1 MQVQIGNK
9 VKKPVARSD
18 EGIDIHVG
26 DMCLLDLPKWA
37 DYWPL
42 LGQVVAVEG
51 SKVQIRWWSSSMTGI
66 CKPEV
71 LKSTQGKGHVD
82 SLEIVDKKQI
92 WLYGFSLTASNRL
105 SQAIRERIESYD
117 ED

>member
-1 MQVQIGNK
+1 M
-9 VKKPVARSD
+9 ATSD
-18 EGIDIHVG
+18 DGTEIQVG

-51 SKVQIRWWSSSMTGI
+51 PKVQIRWWSSSMTGI

-71 LKSTQGKGHVD
+71 LQSTQGKGRVD
-82 SLEIVDKKQI
+82 WLECVDKKQI